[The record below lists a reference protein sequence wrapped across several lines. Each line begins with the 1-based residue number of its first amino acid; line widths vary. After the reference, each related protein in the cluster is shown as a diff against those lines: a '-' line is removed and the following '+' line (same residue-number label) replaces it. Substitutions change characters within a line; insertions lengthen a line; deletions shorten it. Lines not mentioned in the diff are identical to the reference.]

1 MRDLR
6 LEAEAEADLTDLD
19 PVLEVAHRRTSP
31 DRHLLPVKVQRI
43 LDPVNQNHV
52 VPGHIIL
59 ALLVQHILDHIILVL
74 QGLPILVL
82 QDQNILDWRN
92 QQDQITLDHH
102 TRPVLVLPIR

>member
-1 MRDLR
+1 MDLR
-6 LEAEAEADLTDLD
+6 LEAEVDLTDQD

-43 LDPVNQNHV
+43 PDPINQNHV
-52 VPGHIIL
+52 VPGRIIL

-82 QDQNILDWRN
+82 
-92 QQDQITLDHH
+92 
-102 TRPVLVLPIR
+102 